1 MFFFG
6 SKAGLVLAGVLQ
18 AAAITLPA
26 PTGPYNTTIATF
38 KLTDK
43 NRLDPYAPTKTPRAL
58 MISVFNP
65 IPASQ
70 CSALLTPYMDPI
82 TAEYE
87 DAVYAPLGIPAGTF
101 GSINLQAC
109 KPNPRNARAYPIV
122 LFSPGSGNSRL
133 GYNAMAQQVSS
144 AGYIVITIDHPYDA
158 DIVTFPDNSTIIG
171 IDVEEDTDFAV
182 DVRAQDVSFVLNQ
195 LSQPSVSQKLLPG
208 VGCDLDVSKVA
219 MFGHS
224 LGGATSAQAM
234 LKDKRIVGGMNL
246 DGTFFSTVVNKGLK
260 RPFMILSHEGKNIT
274 TDASWTATWNVLT
287 GWKRQFELSGSQ
299 HGTYTDFPLLITALG
314 FHGMLGDAGVELLG
328 KISGAR
334 AMEVIT
340 AYVQAFMGFVL
351 KGKKSALL
359 DGQKAYSEMSLGAS
373 S

>member
-18 AAAITLPA
+18 AAAISFPP
-26 PTGPYNTTIATF
+26 PTGPYNTTLATF

-65 IPASQ
+65 IPSSQ

-82 TAEYE
+82 TADFK
-87 DAVYAPLGIPAGTF
+87 DALYAPLGIPAGTF
-101 GSINLQAC
+101 GSIDLQIC
-109 KPNPRNARAYPIV
+109 KPKSRKAKAYPIV
-122 LFSPGSGNSRL
+122 IFSPGSGNSRL
-133 GYNAMAQQVSS
+133 GYSAIAQQVSS
-144 AGYIVITIDHPYDA
+144 AGYTVITIDHPYDA
-158 DIVTFPDNSTIIG
+158 DIVTFPDNSTILG
-171 IDVEEDTDFAV
+171 IDIEDDIDFAV
-182 DVRAQDVSFVLNQ
+182 DVRAQDVSFVLSQ
-195 LSQPSVSQKLLPG
+195 LSQPSTSQKLLPG

-219 MFGHS
+219 IFGHS
-224 LGGATSAQAM
+224 LGGATSAQVM
-234 LKDKRIVGGMNL
+234 LKDKRIVGGINM

-274 TDASWTATWNVLT
+274 TDESWTTTWNGLT

-299 HGTYTDFPLLITALG
+299 HGTFTDFPLLVTALG
-314 FHGMLGDAGVELLG
+314 FDGMLGDAGAELLG
-328 KISGAR
+328 TIGGPR

-340 AYVQAFMGFVL
+340 AYVQAFMDFML
-351 KGKKSALL
+351 KGKKNALL
-359 DGQKAYSEMSLGAS
+359 DGKKVYPEMSLDAS